1 MYKKSFPL
9 LGLLFLVALNAPAQN
24 KSYQG
29 LLWEISGNGLE
40 TSSFLYGTMHVSN
53 KLAFNVSDSFYYSLN
68 SVDAIALE
76 SSPADWMED
85 YREMGAF
92 DNRGYGYEGF
102 YKEAF
107 KVKTPSADLAY
118 QLMEN
123 KNGLMNQILYRFR
136 PGNEDYQEDTFLDM
150 FIFQAGAKNEKPI
163 YALET
168 LEEVV
173 DLSIKAMKPDEDY
186 IEDNSRNNFL
196 ENDGQ
201 RKFVLLEEAYRRGDL
216 NAIDSLSKADNPTA
230 VYHDYFIV
238 ERNKNMVRRVDS
250 LLKDQ
255 SLFIGIGAAH
265 LPGKEG
271 AIELLRDRG
280 YTVRPVNPKSTGK
293 SHKMR
298 KKLESLYRPVD
309 FQPYETQDD
318 FIKVAVPGK
327 LYRMPS
333 GERGKME
340 YLCPEPINGGYFSVV
355 RRFTFGSIFNKDIN
369 HYKAT
374 FDSLL
379 YIATPGELIKKEDIS
394 VNGHEGYRILTM
406 TSKNAYVNYNV
417 FFTPTEIVMFKG
429 YGTDDYILK
438 SRPKTFFSEIAL
450 KPAHSNWQDVSPK
463 FGGATWKM
471 KGLVSSQDMIEGMD
485 DKEIDPLFQSYDSE
499 TGNYYLTMR
508 YSYNDLDYIEEDSFD
523 LAYLGENF
531 AKLIGYE
538 IDQTNLVTS
547 DPYTYVQ
554 QELKVKE
561 ENNDQK
567 EKLRQKI
574 ITKTGYYYLML
585 TTAEGEDS
593 DTFFDSFTF
602 SDFKIDDTFE
612 TYTDT
617 SIYYT
622 AETYIKEELPQM
634 PNGYYNRYREEEEE
648 DNSFK
653 SREGSNYHFHAKTGQ
668 NIYIG
673 FVKFHD
679 YDGIDSLEGF
689 WDYRI
694 ERLTKKSFLAVQG
707 KNERIGENGD
717 QIVEFVLTDTGS
729 TKGIMTQ
736 MRLHNGVQYT
746 VQALIDT
753 IDGPS
758 EYVQRFFD
766 TFQPKD
772 TIIGR
777 DLMEDKAELFHL
789 HTTGED
795 SLNRVNAMKSIDNV
809 DFKEKDVK
817 YIVETYRNFEFDEE
831 KEQEQREELIMALGN
846 IEVQESYDFLY
857 EVYDENNFN
866 SDLQFIVLKCF
877 SYTETEEAYEAIKKL
892 LLKNPPFTE
901 ENKKLNFFDNLYDS
915 LELADDYFPEMLEM
929 AQYSD
934 YQPHILELLATGYL
948 DSVFT
953 FDHFKTEKSKIYRNA
968 NIELKRTVANQN
980 EDNDNRYEYNYVNQ
994 YARYHN
1000 LFIDYYTLMCGFK
1013 TSGDKDVDAFFK
1025 DIYRIEDKK
1034 FKVEAEIIHH
1044 KLGLPVDTT
1053 AIQEVAEDVKYR
1065 VWVYNRLEENEMLPF
1080 LNDSIS
1086 QEDIAF
1092 ALLYNRG
1099 YDEEEDS
1106 VVFIKSVTVDDGKEI
1121 GTIYFFKRKTED
1133 KKNWMIDYV
1142 GLMPEDSTTFETR
1155 GMTTKKGLSVKNDEE
1170 MEKTIEHAIKVFELA
1185 HRKRVRLDSYNY
1197 GSLFDGLF

>member
-1 MYKKSFPL
+1 MSKKSFSL
-9 LGLLFLVALNAPAQN
+9 FGLLLMVVLNAPAQN

-40 TSSFLYGTMHVSN
+40 TPSFLYGTMHVSN

-92 DNRGYGYEGF
+92 DNRGYGYDGF
-102 YKEAF
+102 YKDAF
-107 KVKTPSADLAY
+107 KIKPPSSDLAY

-150 FIFQAGAKNEKPI
+150 FIFQAGAKNSKPI

-173 DLSIKAMKPDEDY
+173 DLSIKAMTPDEEY

-216 NAIDSLSKADNPTA
+216 NAIDSLSKADNPTS

-238 ERNKNMVRRVDS
+238 ERNKNMVRRIDS

-265 LPGKEG
+265 LPGEEG
-271 AIELLRDRG
+271 AIELLRNMG
-280 YTVRPVNPKSTGK
+280 YNVRPVNPKSTGK

-309 FQPYETQDD
+309 FQPFETEDE
-318 FIKVAVPGK
+318 FINVSVPGN
-327 LYRMPS
+327 LYRIPT
-333 GERGKME
+333 GQRGKME

-355 RRFTFGSIFNKDIN
+355 RRFTFGGIFNKDIE

-379 YIATPGELIKKEDIS
+379 YIATPGELIKKEDITI
-394 VNGHEGYRILTM
+394 NGHEGYRILTL
-406 TSKNAYVNYNV
+406 TSKNSYVNYNV
-417 FFTPTEIVMFKG
+417 FFTPTEIVVFKG

-438 SRPKTFFSEIAL
+438 SRPKTFFSEINL
-450 KPAHSNWQDVSPK
+450 EPAHGKWQDVSPK

-471 KGLVSSQDMIEGMD
+471 KGLVSSQDMIDGMD
-485 DKEIDPLFQSYDSE
+485 DSEIDPIFQSYDNE

-531 AKLIGYE
+531 AKSIGYD
-538 IDQTNLVTS
+538 IDQTIFKAGS
-547 DPYTYVQ
+547 PYTYVEQ
-554 QELKVKE
+554 SLTVKK

-567 EKLRQKI
+567 ETLRQKL
-574 ITKTGYYYLML
+574 ITRAGYYFLML
-585 TTAEGEDS
+585 TTAEGD
-593 DTFFDSFTF
+593 DAHKFFDSFNFT
-602 SDFKIDDTFE
+602 DFKIDDEFE

-617 SIYYT
+617 AIYYT
-622 AETYIKEELPQM
+622 AETYIKEELPEM
-634 PNGYYNRYREEEEE
+634 PSGYYNRYREKDEE

-668 NIYIG
+668 NVYVE

-679 YDGIDSLEGF
+679 YDGIDSLEEF

-694 ERLTKKSFLAVQG
+694 EQLSKKSNMVVSG
-707 KNERIGENGD
+707 KSERTGENGD
-717 QIVEFVLTDTGS
+717 QIVDFVLTDTGS

-746 VQALIDT
+746 VQALIDNVE
-753 IDGPS
+753 GPS

-777 DLMEDKAELFHL
+777 DLMEDKAELFYAHAK
-789 HTTGED
+789 GED
-795 SLNRVNAMKSIDNV
+795 SLNHVNAMKSIDNI

-817 YIVETYRNFEFDEE
+817 YIVDTYRSFEFDEE
-831 KEQEQREELIMALGN
+831 KEQEQREDLIMALGN
-846 IEVQESYDFLY
+846 IEVKDAYDFLY

-877 SYTETEEAYEAIKKL
+877 SYTETQEAYDAIKKL

-901 ENKKLNFFDNLYDS
+901 DNKKLKFFDNLYDS
-915 LELADDYFPEMLEM
+915 LELADKYYPEMLEM
-929 AQYSD
+929 SQYAD
-934 YQPHILELLATGYL
+934 YHPYVLELLATGYL
-948 DSVFT
+948 DSIFN
-953 FDHFKTEKSKIYRNA
+953 FNHFKSEKSQIFRNA
-968 NIELKRTVANQN
+968 NIELKRTVANQQE
-980 EDNDNRYEYNYVNQ
+980 EDDNQYNYSYFNQ
-994 YARYHN
+994 YSQYHN

-1013 TSGDKDVDAFFK
+1013 ANGDKDADTFFK

-1044 KLGLPVDTT
+1044 KLGLAVDTSV
-1053 AIQEVAEDVKYR
+1053 IQEVAKDVEYR
-1065 VWVYNRLEENEMLPF
+1065 VWVYNRLEKNDMLPYF
-1080 LNDSIS
+1080 NDTIT
-1086 QEDIAF
+1086 QEDMAF
-1092 ALLYNRG
+1092 AILYNRG
-1099 YDEEEDS
+1099 YDEEEDT
-1106 VVFIKSVTVDDGKEI
+1106 VAFIKSVTIDDGKEI
-1121 GTIYFFKRKTED
+1121 GTIYFFKRKAEN

-1142 GLMPEDSTTFETR
+1142 GLMPEDSTLLETR
-1155 GMTTKKGLSVKNDEE
+1155 GMTTKKGLSIKNDEE
-1170 MEKTIEHAIKVFELA
+1170 MEETIEHAIKVFELA
-1185 HRKRVRLDSYNY
+1185 HRQRVRLDSYNY